1 MGWFLQWSHRHH
13 YAALMRLDKPIGILL
28 LLWPTW
34 WALWAACAGT
44 PPWSLWLIFT
54 LGVILMRSAGC
65 VINDYAD
72 RNFDGHVER
81 TKKRPLASGQV
92 STAEA
97 LQLFFLLLLL
107 SASLLLFL
115 NLSTALL
122 AVGAVLLASV
132 YPFMKRH
139 THLPQVV
146 LGAAFSWGM
155 PMAYMASQGQLPL
168 EVWVLYAANLL
179 WTVAYDTYYAMVDEA
194 DDRKIG
200 VRSTAILF
208 GQHARAIILALQATA
223 LLLLWWAGEL
233 LGYGMLFHISLVLAL
248 LSFIYQ
254 YLLSKQGRQGC
265 FQAFLQNNYTGAVIF
280 VGIFLS

>member
-1 MGWFLQWSHRHH
+1 MRWSLQWSHRHH
-13 YAALMRLDKPIGILL
+13 YVALMRLDKPIGILL

-34 WALWAACAGT
+34 WALWAACAGS
-44 PPWSLWLIFT
+44 PPWSLWFIFT
-54 LGVILMRSAGC
+54 LGVVLMRSAGC

-81 TKKRPLASGQV
+81 TKKRPLASGHV
-92 STAEA
+92 STDEA
-97 LQLFFLLLLL
+97 LQLFLLLLL
-107 SASLLLFL
+107 FSASLLLFL
-115 NLSTALL
+115 NQATALL
-122 AVGAVLLASV
+122 AVGAVLLASI

-139 THLPQVV
+139 THFPQVV

-168 EVWVLYAANLL
+168 EVWVLYSANLC

-208 GQHARAIILALQATA
+208 GQHARAIILSLQAAA

-233 LGYGMLFHISLVLAL
+233 LGYGMLFHISLLLAL

-254 YLLSKQGRQGC
+254 YVLSKQSRQGC
-265 FQAFLQNNYTGAVIF
+265 FQAFLQNNYTGAIIF
-280 VGIFLS
+280 IGIFLS